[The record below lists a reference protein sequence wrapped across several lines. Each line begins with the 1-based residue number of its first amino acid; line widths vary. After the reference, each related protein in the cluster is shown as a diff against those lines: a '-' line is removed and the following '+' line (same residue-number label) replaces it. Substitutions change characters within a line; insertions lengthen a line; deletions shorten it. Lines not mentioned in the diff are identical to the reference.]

1 MAGTMNGFAPSA
13 FRLSQVAFR
22 IVAMLATPRL
32 PPVTA
37 TREPGLR
44 RPAKFSLRISD
55 VTAAATS
62 ATTGGSTFCRMR
74 CILGSNMRGSIGG
87 LRGV

>member
-13 FRLSQVAFR
+13 FRLSQVARR

-37 TREPGLR
+37 TRPPGFR
-44 RPAKFSLRISD
+44 RPRRSSVAISAR
-55 VTAAATS
+55 TAAATS
-62 ATTGGSTFCRMR
+62 VTVGGSSFCRIRYIFGRVMSAPAQ
-74 CILGSNMRGSIGG
+74 C
-87 LRGV
+87 